1 MLSLILLLFTISS
14 FQQTTSDS
22 VIVKSEIENV
32 TVFRSQAQIERISDV
47 RLSPGK
53 NVVVF
58 TELSESMIPNSIQLK
73 GKDAFT
79 LLSIS
84 HRNNFIEETSNSKL
98 VNQLTS
104 QRDSL
109 QRLITSKR
117 ARINVINSNVS
128 LLNSTN
134 NIANNHKLSASELD
148 ALLDLNS
155 KRLLEFE
162 EQKILIN
169 NEISNI
175 NDRVRLLNNRIREQG
190 GSIRNRFKEVV
201 AEIEVESAKE
211 MEFSLQYLVY
221 NSGWNPSYDIR
232 SENINAPLAFTYK
245 ANIYQN
251 TGYDWNDVQFTINS
265 GDPSQ
270 NVQKPELAP
279 NYVGFY
285 NTRQKPNRSSGG
297 NSVATFKRSEDN
309 GLIEG
314 IVMDQT
320 TGEPLPGAT
329 VFIPELNKGMRAT
342 VDGLFEMDNVPN
354 GTYTL
359 RINYIGYKSLN
370 KRFSVN
376 NSGLN
381 VFALLAED
389 IVGLDEVV
397 VTGISDQLRGRVS
410 GVAIENEQFESSAPI
425 QNQEISNQTSF
436 SYKIER
442 PYSVPSDGKEHT
454 LEIKKETPQTDYLY
468 ASVPKL
474 SSNAYLIG
482 NLTDW
487 DDLNLIEGNANV
499 YFEKSFVGSTYLD
512 PSSLL
517 DTLEISLGKD
527 ERIVIERKKLK
538 DFEERRFFG
547 SKTRESL
554 SFEISIR
561 NTKSEPIEIIVE
573 DQIPVSTDESIK
585 VSPKQLSGGELD
597 EQTGIINWKLNLE
610 PNETRKIKLNY
621 QIEYPKGKRINH

>member
-1 MLSLILLLFTISS
+1 MLSLILLLLTISP
-14 FQQTTSDS
+14 FQQTASDS

-53 NVVVF
+53 NVIVF

-79 LLSIS
+79 LLSIT

-128 LLNSTN
+128 LLSSSN

-162 EQKILIN
+162 EQKILLN

-201 AEIEVESAKE
+201 AEIEMESAKE
-211 MEFSLQYLVY
+211 IEFSLQYLVN

-285 NTRQKPNRSSGG
+285 NARQKPNRSSG

-359 RINYIGYKSLN
+359 RINYIGYKPLN
-370 KRFSVN
+370 KRFSIN

-381 VFALLAED
+381 VFALLAAD
-389 IVGLDEVV
+389 FLSLDEVV
-397 VTGISDQLRGRVS
+397 VTGMSDQLQGRVS
-410 GVAIENEQFESSAPI
+410 GVAVKSEEFVSSAPI

-487 DDLNLIEGNANV
+487 DDLNLIEGDANV
-499 YFEKSFVGSTYLD
+499 YFENSFVGSTYLD

-527 ERIVIERKKLK
+527 ERIIIERKKLK
-538 DFEERRFFG
+538 DYEERRFFG

-561 NTKSEPIEIIVE
+561 NTKSEPIKIIVE

-597 EQTGIINWKLNLE
+597 EQTGIINWRLNLE

>member
-1 MLSLILLLFTISS
+1 MLSLILLLLTSPFH
-14 FQQTTSDS
+14 QVTSDS

-32 TVFRSQAQIERISDV
+32 TVFRSQAQIERNSDV

-79 LLSIS
+79 LLSIT
-84 HRNNFIEETSNSKL
+84 HRNNFIEERSNSKL

-128 LLNSTN
+128 LLNSSN

-162 EQKILIN
+162 EQKIVLN
-169 NEISNI
+169 NEISTI
-175 NDRVRLLNNRIREQG
+175 NDRVRLLNNRIREEG
-190 GSIRNRFKEVV
+190 RSIRNRFKEVV

-211 MEFSLQYLVY
+211 IEFSLQYLVY

-251 TGYDWNDVQFTINS
+251 TGYDWNNVQFTINS

-285 NTRQKPNRSSGG
+285 TTRQKRNRSSGG
-297 NSVATFKRSEDN
+297 NSVATFRRSEER

-320 TGEPLPGAT
+320 SGEPVPGAS
-329 VFIPELNKGMRAT
+329 VIIPELNKRVSTT
-342 VDGLFEMDNVPN
+342 VDGLFELDNIPN

-359 RINYIGYKSLN
+359 RVNYVGYRSLN
-370 KRFSVN
+370 KRFSIN

-381 VFALLAED
+381 VFALLAAD
-389 IVGLDEVV
+389 VFGLDEVV
-397 VTGISDQLRGRVS
+397 VTGVSDKLQGRAS
-410 GVAIENEQFESSAPI
+410 GVAVENEVFVSSAPI

-454 LEIKKETPQTDYLY
+454 LEIKRETPQTDYLY

-487 DDLNLIEGNANV
+487 DELNLIEGDANV
-499 YFEKSFVGSTYLD
+499 YFENSFVGSTYLD

-527 ERIVIERKKLK
+527 ERIIIERKKLK

-561 NTKSEPIEIIVE
+561 NTKSESIDIIIE

-585 VSPKQLSGGELD
+585 VSPKELSGGELD
-597 EQTGIINWKLNLE
+597 KNSGIIRWKLKIE
-610 PNETRKIKLNY
+610 PNGTKKIILNY
-621 QIEYPKGKRINH
+621 ELEYPKGKRINY

>member
-1 MLSLILLLFTISS
+1 MLSLILLLLTSPFYQI
-14 FQQTTSDS
+14 TSDS

-32 TVFRSQAQIERISDV
+32 TVFRSQAQIERNSDV

-79 LLSIS
+79 LLSITP
-84 HRNNFIEETSNSKL
+84 RNNFIEERSNSKL

-117 ARINVINSNVS
+117 AQINVINSNVS
-128 LLNSTN
+128 LLNSSN

-162 EQKILIN
+162 EQKILLN
-169 NEISNI
+169 NEINNI
-175 NDRVRLLNNRIREQG
+175 NDRIRLLNNRIREEG
-190 GSIRNRFKEVV
+190 GSIRNSFKEVV

-211 MEFSLQYLVY
+211 IEFSLQYLVY

-285 NTRQKPNRSSGG
+285 AARQKRNRSSGG
-297 NSVATFKRSEDN
+297 NSVATFKRSEDK

-320 TGEPLPGAT
+320 SGEPVPGAS
-329 VFIPELNKGMRAT
+329 VFIPELNKGVSTT
-342 VDGLFEMDNVPN
+342 VDGLFELDNVPN

-359 RINYIGYKSLN
+359 RVNYVGYRSLN
-370 KRFSVN
+370 KRFSIN

-381 VFALLAED
+381 VFALLAAD
-389 IVGLDEVV
+389 VFGLDEVV
-397 VTGISDQLRGRVS
+397 VTGMSDQLQGRAS
-410 GVAIENEQFESSAPI
+410 GVAVKSEEFVSSAVI

-454 LEIKKETPQTDYLY
+454 LEIKRETPQTDYLY

-487 DDLNLIEGNANV
+487 DELNLIEGDANV
-499 YFEKSFVGSTYLD
+499 YFENSFVGSTYLD

-527 ERIVIERKKLK
+527 ERIIIERKKLK

-561 NTKSEPIEIIVE
+561 NTKPEPIEIIIE

-585 VSPKQLSGGELD
+585 VSPKELSGGKLD
-597 EQTGIINWKLNLE
+597 KNSGIITWKLNIE
-610 PNETRKIKLNY
+610 ANGTKKIILNY
-621 QIEYPKGKRINH
+621 ELEYPKGKRINY

>member
-1 MLSLILLLFTISS
+1 MLSLILLLLTSPFH
-14 FQQTTSDS
+14 QPTSDS

-32 TVFRSQAQIERISDV
+32 TVFRSQAQIERNSDV

-73 GKDAFT
+73 GKDTFT
-79 LLSIS
+79 LLSIT

-117 ARINVINSNVS
+117 ARLNVINSNVS
-128 LLNSTN
+128 LLNSSN

-162 EQKILIN
+162 EQKILLN
-169 NEISNI
+169 NEINNI
-175 NDRVRLLNNRIREQG
+175 NDRIRLLNNRIREEG

-211 MEFSLQYLVY
+211 IEFSLQYLVY
-221 NSGWNPSYDIR
+221 NSGWNPVYDIR

-270 NVQKPELAP
+270 NVQKPELLP
-279 NYVGFY
+279 RYVGFY
-285 NTRQKPNRSSGG
+285 AARQKRNRSSGG
-297 NSVATFKRSEDN
+297 SSVATFKRSDDN

-320 TGEPLPGAT
+320 SGEPVPGAS
-329 VFIPELNKGMRAT
+329 VFIPELNKGVSTT
-342 VDGLFEMDNVPN
+342 VDGLFELDNVPN
-354 GTYTL
+354 GSYSL
-359 RINYIGYKSLN
+359 RINYIGYRSLN
-370 KRFSVN
+370 KRFSIN

-381 VFALLAED
+381 VFALLAAD
-389 IVGLDEVV
+389 VFGLEEVV
-397 VTGISDQLRGRVS
+397 VTGVSSRFKGRTSEVS
-410 GVAIENEQFESSAPI
+410 LEDEEFVSSAVI

-454 LEIKKETPQTDYLY
+454 LEIKRETPQTDYLY

-487 DDLNLIEGNANV
+487 DELNLIEGDANV
-499 YFEKSFVGSTYLD
+499 YFENSFVGSTYLD

-527 ERIVIERKKLK
+527 ERIIIERKKLK

-561 NTKSEPIEIIVE
+561 NTKSESIDIIIE

-585 VSPKQLSGGELD
+585 VSPKELSGGELD
-597 EQTGIINWKLNLE
+597 KNSGIIRWKLNIE
-610 PNETRKIKLNY
+610 PNGTKKIILNY
-621 QIEYPKGKRINH
+621 ELEYPKGKRINY

>member
-1 MLSLILLLFTISS
+1 MLSLILLLITSS
-14 FQQTTSDS
+14 FHQTTSDS
-22 VIVKSEIENV
+22 VVVKSEIENV

-79 LLSIS
+79 LLSIT
-84 HRNNFIEETSNSKL
+84 HRNNFIEERSNSKL

-109 QRLITSKR
+109 QGLITSKR

-128 LLNSTN
+128 LLSSSN

-162 EQKILIN
+162 EQKIMLN
-169 NEISNI
+169 NEISSI

-211 MEFSLQYLVY
+211 IEFSLQYLVY

-285 NTRQKPNRSSGG
+285 NTRQKPNRNSSR

-314 IVMDQT
+314 IVMDQN

-329 VFIPELNKGMRAT
+329 VIIPELQKGMSTT
-342 VDGLFEMDNVPN
+342 VDGLFEIDNVPN

-359 RINYIGYKSLN
+359 RIHYIGYHSLN
-370 KRFSVN
+370 KRFSIN

-381 VFALLAED
+381 VFALLGVQ
-389 IVGLDEVV
+389 IGSFDEVI
-397 VTGISDQLRGRVS
+397 VTGMSDQLQGRAS
-410 GVAIENEQFESSAPI
+410 GVAVKSEEFVSSAPI

-454 LEIKKETPQTDYLY
+454 LEIKRETPQTDYLY

-487 DDLNLIEGNANV
+487 DELNLIEGEANV
-499 YFEKSFVGSTYLD
+499 YFENSFVGSTYLD

-527 ERIVIERKKLK
+527 ERIIIERKKLK

-585 VSPKQLSGGELD
+585 ISPKELSGGELD
-597 EQTGIINWKLNLE
+597 EQTGIINWRLNLK

>member
-1 MLSLILLLFTISS
+1 MLSLILLVLTISP

-22 VIVKSEIENV
+22 VTVNSEIDNV
-32 TVFRSQAQIERISDV
+32 TVFRSQAQIERIPDV
-47 RLSPGK
+47 QLSPGK
-53 NVVVF
+53 TVVVF
-58 TELSESMIPNSIQLK
+58 TELSESMVPNSIQLK
-73 GKDAFT
+73 GKGAFT
-79 LLSIS
+79 LLSIT

-128 LLNSTN
+128 LLSSSN

-169 NEISNI
+169 NEISDI
-175 NDRVRLLNNRIREQG
+175 NDRIRLLNNRIREEG
-190 GSIRNRFKEVV
+190 RSIRNRFKEVV

-221 NSGWNPSYDIR
+221 NTGWNPSYDIR
-232 SENINAPLAFTYK
+232 SENINAPLSFTYK

-297 NSVATFKRSEDN
+297 NSVATFKRSEDK

-314 IVMDQT
+314 IVMDQAS
-320 TGEPLPGAT
+320 GEPIPGAS
-329 VFIPELNKGMRAT
+329 VFIPELNKGVST
-342 VDGLFEMDNVPN
+342 NVDGLFELDNVPN

-359 RINYIGYKSLN
+359 RINYIGYRSLN
-370 KRFSVN
+370 KRFSIN

-381 VFALLAED
+381 VFTLLAAD
-389 IVGLDEVV
+389 VFGLDELV
-397 VTGISDQLRGRVS
+397 VTGMSDQIQGRAS
-410 GVAIENEQFESSAPI
+410 GVSVANEEFVDSELLV
-425 QNQEISNQTSF
+425 NQEISNQTSF

-454 LEIKKETPQTDYLY
+454 LEIKKETPETDYLY

-487 DDLNLIEGNANV
+487 DELNLIEGDANV
-499 YFEKSFVGSTYLD
+499 YFENSFVGSTYLD

-561 NTKSEPIEIIVE
+561 NTKSEPIEINVE

-585 VSPKQLSGGELD
+585 ISPKELSGGELE
-597 EQTGIINWKLNLE
+597 EQTGIINWRLNLK
-610 PNETRKIKLNY
+610 PNETKKLILNY
-621 QIEYPKGKRINH
+621 QLEYPKGKRINN

>member
-1 MLSLILLLFTISS
+1 MLSLILLLFTISP

-73 GKDAFT
+73 GKNTFT
-79 LLSIS
+79 LLSIT

-128 LLNSTN
+128 LLNSSN

-162 EQKILIN
+162 EQKILLN

-201 AEIEVESAKE
+201 AEIEVESVKE

-251 TGYDWNDVQFTINS
+251 TGYDWNNVQFTINS

-329 VFIPELNKGMRAT
+329 VFIPELQKGMSTT
-342 VDGLFEMDNVPN
+342 VDGLFEIDNVPN
-354 GTYTL
+354 GSYTL
-359 RINYIGYKSLN
+359 SINYIGFRSLN
-370 KRFSVN
+370 KRFSIN

-381 VFALLAED
+381 VFALLAAD
-389 IVGLDEVV
+389 VFGFDEVV
-397 VTGISDQLRGRVS
+397 VTGISDQLRGRAPGLSVKS
-410 GVAIENEQFESSAPI
+410 EQFVSSAPI

-482 NLTDW
+482 NLSDW

-499 YFEKSFVGSTYLD
+499 YFENSFVGSTYLD

-527 ERIVIERKKLK
+527 ERII
-538 DFEERRFFG
+538 
-547 SKTRESL
+547 
-554 SFEISIR
+554 
-561 NTKSEPIEIIVE
+561 
-573 DQIPVSTDESIK
+573 
-585 VSPKQLSGGELD
+585 
-597 EQTGIINWKLNLE
+597 
-610 PNETRKIKLNY
+610 
-621 QIEYPKGKRINH
+621 